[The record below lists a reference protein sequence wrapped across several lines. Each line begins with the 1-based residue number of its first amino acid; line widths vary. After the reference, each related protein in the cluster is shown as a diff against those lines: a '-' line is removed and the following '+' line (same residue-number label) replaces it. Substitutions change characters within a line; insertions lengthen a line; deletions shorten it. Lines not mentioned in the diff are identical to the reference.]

1 MLKKLKLFFKKTVLP
16 FCVVHV
22 GQFGMRVL
30 LKTCQWN
37 VKGLEAFCAI
47 AEKERCILMLWHNR
61 LAMAPFIL
69 FRYAPQFIYAAFVS
83 KSRDGELLSAVV
95 HSYKAGRTIR
105 VPHNSRHQAL
115 KELIQHLKEKKEV
128 IIITPDG
135 PRGPRYEMKPGI
147 ALAAKETQAHVIP
160 LDWSCNRMWELK
172 TWDKLRI
179 PKPFSKITISFEPAL
194 QFTNDES
201 TEIIQQKLQ
210 SAMSQKR

>member
-1 MLKKLKLFFKKTVLP
+1 MKKKLKLFFQKSILP
-16 FCVVHV
+16 FLVARL
-22 GQFGMRVL
+22 GQMGMRLL
-30 LKTCQWN
+30 LKTCQLE
-37 VKGLEAFCAI
+37 VKGLEHFHAI

-69 FRYAPQFIYAAFVS
+69 YRYAPQFIYAAFVS
-83 KSRDGELLSAVV
+83 KSRDGELISAVV

-115 KELIQHLKEKKEV
+115 KEVIQNLKEKKEV

-147 ALAAKETQAHVIP
+147 ALAAKETEAFVVP
-160 LDWSCNRMWELK
+160 LNWTSSKMWELK

-179 PKPFSKITISFEPAL
+179 PKPFSKITISFEPPL
-194 QFTNDES
+194 QFKEVSLES
-201 TEIIQQKLQ
+201 IQKHLQ
-210 SAMSQKR
+210 ESLTT